1 MSLSDVCC
9 DQKGVDLWCWM
20 WQKAYSL
27 LKVFESLKNGS
38 VREMNDYASASFVH
52 TARSF
57 SVVVKGPTGAVC
69 HVFPLIKISRDS
81 AELDTLHEQQR
92 LLLIRKDS
100 CFDSH
105 FVVDVWLFFYF
116 ALYYCSANFYF
127 PLYYFCID
135 YFYFAL
141 FIIAVFVLI
150 FYFAL

>member
-1 MSLSDVCC
+1 MCAVIRKVLIYDAE
-9 DQKGVDLWCWM
+9 WM

-57 SVVVKGPTGAVC
+57 SVVVKGPSGAVC

-81 AELDTLHEQQR
+81 AELHTLHEQLR

-105 FVVDVWLFFYF
+105 FVVNVWLFFYF

-127 PLYYFCID
+127 LLPTLLFFHWLFLFCTFYYCSVCFC
-135 YFYFAL
+135 F
-141 FIIAVFVLI
+141 FI
-150 FYFAL
+150 